1 VDLLVDRLHCV
12 VEGELQVIH
21 NLQGS
26 VGHGVSV

>member
-1 VDLLVDRLHCV
+1 VDLLVDRLHRV

-26 VGHGVSV
+26 VRHVVSV